1 MGRVEAA
8 EQIWEWRE
16 QSPETSAPTSHTRA
30 RIRGTLQAAA
40 GGVAGSFFLWLGWT
54 LPAWAVLS
62 TATLILVSALFSPGG
77 VYATLERMLV
87 AIAQRLGR
95 ALTWVL
101 MVLLFY
107 LFFTPFGMVFR
118 RGKRDS
124 MKRFFDSEA
133 ETYWEPHEGLT
144 AASTSHESQF

>member
-1 MGRVEAA
+1 V
-8 EQIWEWRE
+8 
-16 QSPETSAPTSHTRA
+16 
-30 RIRGTLQAAA
+30 
-40 GGVAGSFFLWLGWT
+40 
-54 LPAWAVLS
+54 VLS
-62 TATLILVSALFSPGG
+62 TAALILVSALFSPGG

-144 AASTSHESQF
+144 AASSSHESQF